1 MRASLTRTKKSLEK
15 SAHAGDPMSELREL
29 VLDLWAAGKNRA
41 EIAGMVRCDSLPVTS
56 VVARARCVGD
66 RRAKRR
72 RNRGRQGHGAAMKTA
87 TNRTYKAFAR
97 QRCAR
102 RFPCALDE
110 LVRIARESSVPV
122 TVVPLGV
129 SGLD

>member
-1 MRASLTRTKKSLEK
+1 MRASLTRTKKSPEK
-15 SAHAGDPMSELREL
+15 KRPCWESMSELREL

-41 EIAGMVRCDSLPVTS
+41 EIAGMVRCDSLAVTS
-56 VVARARCVGD
+56 FVARARCVGD

-72 RNRGRQGHGAAMKTA
+72 RNRGRQGHRAAMKTA
-87 TNRTYKAFAR
+87 TNRTYKAFTR

-102 RFPCALDE
+102 RFPCTLDE
-110 LVRIARESSVPV
+110 LVRIARETSVPV